1 MLFLRRIHIAC
12 RFHAVQQGLPSVCFQ
27 WVCGMPFLQTC
38 WEVKITINL
47 KFTIEDVLNGLDST
61 IGE

>member
-1 MLFLRRIHIAC
+1 
-12 RFHAVQQGLPSVCFQ
+12 
-27 WVCGMPFLQTC
+27 VCGMPFLQTC